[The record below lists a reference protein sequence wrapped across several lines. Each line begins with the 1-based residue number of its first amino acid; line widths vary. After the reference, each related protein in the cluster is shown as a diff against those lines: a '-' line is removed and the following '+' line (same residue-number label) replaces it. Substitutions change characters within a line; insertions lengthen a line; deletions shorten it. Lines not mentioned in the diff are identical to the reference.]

1 MLYRRKTEIG
11 HLMSK
16 KTENAFRW
24 AGRRSIPA
32 GPLGKQLSE
41 HYSEAKISLGGD
53 MRNAIFHAA
62 ILTCIAMISVSM
74 AVAEKK
80 EVHFRPN
87 SSMGMYTNPGKG
99 PKTLRYSSKKV
110 VSLENRYIHR
120 TTLRAIGGVLFLAT
134 AVPDDDIAKQCPV
147 IGLSLSS
154 PNGQRLTFQFPNVP
168 TAHSTI
174 YDWELAPAI
183 DFVVAGGEGLFSYM
197 RDEAE
202 YHRAFINNLVGVEL
216 FLLDNAGVNEDF
228 PSSHLIF
235 DEDSIPGFPQ
245 VAPTE
250 DKVAAWKEDRELLRH
265 RHIIFWD
272 RNVSFRFGLSQD
284 KLQITGRPYWA
295 SVEEVYDEYNIGRI
309 IETYDGSAVEFFS
322 SYNPVIYSSVERL
335 ARHIALFRYMSATC
349 AQQWQEFTS
358 LFQSQQE
365 KLDTI
370 EIPRDEMP
378 VQWKN

>member
-1 MLYRRKTEIG
+1 ML
-11 HLMSK
+11 
-16 KTENAFRW
+16 
-24 AGRRSIPA
+24 
-32 GPLGKQLSE
+32 
-41 HYSEAKISLGGD
+41 
-53 MRNAIFHAA
+53 
-62 ILTCIAMISVSM
+62 SVSL
-74 AVAEKK
+74 AVAENKQ
-80 EVHFRPN
+80 VHFRRN
-87 SSMGMYTNPGKG
+87 SSMGMYTISGKR
-99 PKTLRYSSKKV
+99 PDTLNFSSEKV

-134 AVPDDDIAKQCPV
+134 AIPDDAVANQCPV

-168 TAHSTI
+168 IAHTTI

-202 YHRAFINNLVGVEL
+202 YHSAFINNLVGVEL
-216 FLLDNAGVNEDF
+216 FLLDNAGVNERF

-250 DKVAAWKEDRELLRH
+250 DMVAAWKEDREFLRH

-284 KLQITGRPYWA
+284 KLQITGTPYWA
-295 SVEEVYDEYNIGRI
+295 SVDKDYDSDGIGQI
-309 IETYDGSAVEFFS
+309 IENFDGSAADFLS
-322 SYNPVIYSSVERL
+322 SYNPVIYSSIERL

-349 AQQWQEFTS
+349 TQQWQAFTS
-358 LFQSQQE
+358 LFKSQQG

-370 EIPRDEMP
+370 EIPIDEMP
-378 VQWKN
+378 VVWKN